1 MFRKVDKKREPLEQN
16 SQSRINGADCGEKMN
31 KADEV
36 CKQATSVSK
45 QMHHLVESDGTIAK
59 ELVELLSDSGYT
71 TAQIEEIEH
80 YMGELSFDNDQTK
93 EQVDSAFTSMDDTT
107 KEIAT
112 AKVGINEMVGEM
124 TKVTELFEEFYSLIQ
139 KTQEQYAD
147 ISNLAS
153 SITSIA
159 NQTNLLSLNASIEAA
174 RAGEAGRGF
183 AVVAEEIKKLSDTS
197 KQSAINIMNALQ
209 EMNGFMEQLSEK
221 TKSGKGVVDNSTQKT
236 GQSLALLENI
246 ERAEKTVHDHMQEV
260 QNSHVGRETKMKQ
273 ISKNVENVLERAK
286 TEYEDIEKVATI
298 MQDKQENTQ
307 QVVAQVKQIIALCS
321 K

>member
-1 MFRKVDKKREPLEQN
+1 MFRKADKKKEELEKNNLAVNGVN
-16 SQSRINGADCGEKMN
+16 SNEKMI
-31 KADEV
+31 KVEEI
-36 CKQATSVSK
+36 CKQATSANK
-45 QMHHLVESDGTIAK
+45 QMHHLVEEDGTISKGLAD
-59 ELVELLSDSGYT
+59 LLSDSGYT
-71 TAQIEEIEH
+71 TTQIEEIEH
-80 YMGELSFDNDQTK
+80 YMTELTTDNDRTK
-93 EQVDSAFTSMDDTT
+93 EQVDCAFTSMNDTT

-236 GQSLALLENI
+236 GQSLELLENI
-246 ERAEKTVHDHMQEV
+246 EKAEKTVHDHMKEV
-260 QNSHVGRETKMKQ
+260 QNSHVGRETRMNQ
-273 ISKNVENVLERAK
+273 IFKNVENVLERSK
-286 TEYEDIEKVATI
+286 SEYEDLEKVATI
-298 MQDKQENTQ
+298 VNEKQENVQ
-307 QVVAQVKQIIALCS
+307 EVVVQLKQIISLCNNL
-321 K
+321 